1 MTDKMTN
8 KKAINY
14 VIDTFG
20 AELPADV
27 MEKLTNM
34 KESLN
39 KKSASRKSTK
49 TQEENKA
56 YAEVVTRIL
65 DDAEKPMTIT
75 EILKADETFADLS
88 NQKMTAI
95 VRGMVNE
102 GTVEKIKEGKKS
114 VFTLT
119 INAE

>member
-20 AELPADV
+20 ANIPEDV
-27 MEKLTNM
+27 MEKLVNM
-34 KESLN
+34 RASLD
-39 KKSASRKSTK
+39 KKSANRKPSK

-56 YAEVVTRIL
+56 YAKKVTEIL
-65 DDAEKPMTIT
+65 GASDKAMTIS
-75 EILKADETFADLS
+75 EILKADEEFSDLS

-102 GTVEKIKEGKKS
+102 GIVVKSTENRKS
-114 VFTLT
+114 VFALAV
-119 INAE
+119 AE